1 MVLSKRQKILAVA
14 LGAAVAVFVAD
25 RILLDRDDIGPA
37 EARAWPL
44 GDVDPQPLVPK
55 GLVSGARACEWSQE
69 KEVTLADRLEQAVE
83 DGDIDPTA
91 VKDAFCPSESWSG
104 LDLTAR
110 FPPGS
115 ADAVARAFAESHR
128 LTATAVSAEG
138 GMAIIDGQCLAVG
151 REIDGFRLVSVSRN
165 SAVLICAG
173 VKATLTLSNETST
186 SARD

>member
-44 GDVDPQPLVPK
+44 GDVDPKP
-55 GLVSGARACEWSQE
+55 LVSGAPACEVSQE

-83 DGDIDPTA
+83 DGDVDPTA

-115 ADAVARAFAESHR
+115 ADAIARAFAESHR

-165 SAVLICAG
+165 SAVLLCAG
-173 VKATLTLSNETST
+173 VKATLTLSNETSS